1 MSAVYVN
8 NLVINTG
15 TDFEQ
20 VFTLASSS
28 GSSPLNLTGYT
39 GEAKMAKHAGSATK
53 TDFTVTMVALE
64 QGIVSI
70 GLTSGQTQDLKEG
83 RYVYDLVLDSGTKK
97 TKVIEGMVLVR
108 KGVTY

>member
-28 GSSPLNLTGYT
+28 GNSALDLNGYS
-39 GEAKMAKHAGSATK
+39 GEARLAKHPYSKTK
-53 TDFTVTMVALE
+53 IDFSVNFVVPTEGV
-64 QGIVSI
+64 VSI
-70 GLTSGQTQDLKEG
+70 GLTAGQTSALKEG
-83 RYVYDLVLDSGTKK
+83 RYVYDVVLDDGSRK
-97 TKVIEGMVLVR
+97 TKVVEGMVFVR

>member
-28 GSSPLNLTGYT
+28 GNNSLDLSNYTAVAKLSKHPYSASKVGFAVTFLLPTEGIIQISLT
-39 GEAKMAKHAGSATK
+39 
-53 TDFTVTMVALE
+53 
-64 QGIVSI
+64 QQQ
-70 GLTSGQTQDLKEG
+70 TSTLKEG
-83 RYVYDLVLDSGTKK
+83 RYVYDVVLDNGSKK
-97 TKVIEGMVLVR
+97 TKVVEGMVFVI

>member
-28 GSSPLNLTGYT
+28 GNSALDLSEYSA
-39 GEAKMAKHAGSATK
+39 EAKLSKHPYSATK
-53 TDFTVTMVALE
+53 VGFAVTFLLAQEGIIEISLTQE
-64 QGIVSI
+64 Q
-70 GLTSGQTQDLKEG
+70 TAALKEG
-83 RYVYDLVLDSGTKK
+83 RYVYDVILDDGSKK
-97 TKVIEGMVLVR
+97 TKVVEGMVFVR

>member
-20 VFTLASSS
+20 IFTLANSS
-28 GSSPLNLTGYT
+28 GNSPLNLLGYT
-39 GEAKMAKHAGSATK
+39 AESKLSKHPYSTTK
-53 TDFTVTMVALE
+53 VAFAVSFVVPSE
-64 QGIVSI
+64 GILSI
-70 GLTSGQTQDLKEG
+70 SLSPEETSTLKQG
-83 RYVYDLVLDSGTKK
+83 RYVYDVVLDDGSRK
-97 TKVIEGMVLVR
+97 TKVLEGMVFVR